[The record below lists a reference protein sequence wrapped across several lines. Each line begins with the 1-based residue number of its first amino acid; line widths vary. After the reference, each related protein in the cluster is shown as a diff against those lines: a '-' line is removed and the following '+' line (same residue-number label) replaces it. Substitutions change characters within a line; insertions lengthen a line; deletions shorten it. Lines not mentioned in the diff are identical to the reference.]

1 MKKTSVLPGS
11 IGKRVILYNLKL
23 KLMLTVNLIGNLGAD
38 AEVKSIQGKV
48 YLMFR
53 VAHSEKF
60 VKADGTSV
68 ELTQWVSVISSQFT
82 KLQPYLKKGQKVFV
96 YGELKA
102 DVVWSPSSKTNVVG
116 LSVNARSIELCNSVR
131 VDDVPSMLYDKDGVQ
146 HNVTKLYWTK
156 LDDNEECSMW
166 DSKAKEYIVNYQG
179 YVVPKS
185 DDNANKVE
193 DI

>member
-1 MKKTSVLPGS
+1 
-11 IGKRVILYNLKL
+11 
-23 KLMLTVNLIGNLGAD
+23 MLTVNLIGNLGAD

-146 HNVTKLYWTK
+146 HNISKLFWTQ
-156 LDDNEECSMW
+156 LDGNEECSMW
-166 DSKAKEYIVNYQG
+166 DSKAKEYIVNNQG
-179 YVVPKS
+179 FVVPKS
-185 DDNANKVE
+185 DGNANKIE

>member
-1 MKKTSVLPGS
+1 
-11 IGKRVILYNLKL
+11 
-23 KLMLTVNLIGNLGAD
+23 MLTVNLIGNLGAD

-82 KLQPYLKKGQKVFV
+82 KGQMVLV

-102 DVVWSPSSKTNVVG
+102 YVVWSPSSKTNVVG

-146 HNVTKLYWTK
+146 HNISKLFWTQI
-156 LDDNEECSMW
+156 DGNEECSMW
-166 DSKAKEYIVNYQG
+166 DSKAKEYLVNNQG
-179 YVVPKS
+179 FVVPKN
-185 DDNANKVE
+185 DGNANKIE

>member
-1 MKKTSVLPGS
+1 
-11 IGKRVILYNLKL
+11 
-23 KLMLTVNLIGNLGAD
+23 MLTVNLIGNLGAD

-60 VKADGTSV
+60 VKSDGTSV

-131 VDDVPSMLYDKDGVQ
+131 VDDVPSVLYDKDGVQ
-146 HNVTKLYWTK
+146 HNVNKLFWTQ
-156 LDDNEECSMW
+156 LDSNEECSMW

-179 YVVPKS
+179 YVVPKN
-185 DDNANKVE
+185 DGNANKVE